1 MATFSFSTK
10 KPDYSEEGGVVEMR
24 TDLKSTEVK
33 TFLAI
38 RGDNIGLSS
47 SSAEDAWKNATEK
60 EPKPLFYYNSLMV
73 MVAVIPNII
82 TVHYQKL

>member
-47 SSAEDAWKNATEK
+47 TSADDAWKNATGQK
-60 EPKPLFYYNSLMV
+60 PKPLSYYSSLIV
-73 MVAVIPNII
+73 RAVVLPNGIH
-82 TVHYQKL
+82 VDYCKF